1 MNNKK
6 IPTSSFKFNYLKTTL
21 TLLLDEYAESHQ
33 NKLNKTIHFFCVPLI
48 FFTIFGFLRVIPT
61 PQSWEAIPLL
71 NWGSIAMLPTLGY
84 YLRLSFKLFL
94 IFIAWGAF
102 VLIGNEW
109 LFQQMA
115 GNLVWFSLAV
125 FALAWVG
132 QLYGHHIEGK
142 KPSFLK
148 DLQFLLIGPAWI
160 MNFLIRLE
168 K

>member
-1 MNNKK
+1 M
-6 IPTSSFKFNYLKTTL
+6 KTTL

-33 NKLNKTIHFFCVPLI
+33 NKLNKTIHFICVPLI

-61 PQSWEAIPLL
+61 PQSWEEIPLL
-71 NWGSIAMLPTLGY
+71 NWGSIAMLPALGY

-94 IFIAWGAF
+94 TFIAWGAF

-132 QLYGHHIEGK
+132 QFYGHHIEGK